1 MDSETPGDGPH
12 LHRAQGGAGAGT
24 HPSAAVT
31 KQGCGSRAPPTPPP
45 RPGSVGVRQPCC
57 CGCVWRVPA
66 LPTRWL
72 QNVPK
77 CRGVGQVRCLQFVP
91 FCILDFVPCRCII
104 YSKNKSLPFKTSVLS
119 NVNSLWHPHLT
130 TQTPNTFKNRIY
142 KVPHR
147 MGKCLSTVRLEYQI
161 RQVT

>member
-31 KQGCGSRAPPTPPP
+31 KQGCGSRAPPTPHPP
-45 RPGSVGVRQPCC
+45 GVCSAH
-57 CGCVWRVPA
+57 A
-66 LPTRWL
+66 LAPECP
-72 QNVPK
+72 QV
-77 CRGVGQVRCLQFVP
+77 RGWGEVRCLQFVP